1 MNLYYKV
8 EAAFDVMADA
18 LKAAMNVAD
27 NSEETELYSDL
38 ADDLADLRDDTQS
51 LYEKLIQKK
60 NAAPAAG
67 TAETAK
73 ESDKHSDLSIDKIL
87 ENVKGS
93 FLLAEQNPDGGVDVT
108 ANIKLG
114 DDLIAVYGAV
124 VSVIY
129 YMAQKQKLSTD
140 KLTEIE
146 NKARNH
152 AIRRVLKV
160 STAIVRKLNPNCGFV
175 LIDKLE
181 QMDAET
187 LQDFGTWL
195 EQEGLQAIATRVS
208 TGGECSIII
217 EDGTWEKAYAGNP
230 RTAGVAG

>member
-1 MNLYYKV
+1 MNLYHKV
-8 EAAFDVMADA
+8 EAAFDGMADA

-27 NSEETELYSDL
+27 NSEETELYSELSIDIES
-38 ADDLADLRDDTQS
+38 LRDDAQS

-60 NAAPAAG
+60 NAASAVAAV
-67 TAETAK
+67 ETAK
-73 ESDKHSDLSIDKIL
+73 ESEKHSDLSIDKIL

-152 AIRRVLKV
+152 AIRRVLKEE
-160 STAIVRKLNPNCGFV
+160 F
-175 LIDKLE
+175 
-181 QMDAET
+181 
-187 LQDFGTWL
+187 
-195 EQEGLQAIATRVS
+195 
-208 TGGECSIII
+208 
-217 EDGTWEKAYAGNP
+217 
-230 RTAGVAG
+230 

>member
-8 EAAFDVMADA
+8 EAAFDGMADA

-38 ADDLADLRDDTQS
+38 SIDIESLRDDAQS

-60 NAAPAAG
+60 NAASAVAAV
-67 TAETAK
+67 ETAK

-93 FLLAEQNPDGGVDVT
+93 FLLAEQNPGDGVNVT

-124 VSVIY
+124 VAEIY
-129 YMAQKQKLSTD
+129 YTVWKRKLPTAG
-140 KLTEIE
+140 LTEIE

-152 AIRRVLKV
+152 AIRRVLKEE
-160 STAIVRKLNPNCGFV
+160 F
-175 LIDKLE
+175 
-181 QMDAET
+181 
-187 LQDFGTWL
+187 
-195 EQEGLQAIATRVS
+195 
-208 TGGECSIII
+208 
-217 EDGTWEKAYAGNP
+217 
-230 RTAGVAG
+230 

>member
-8 EAAFDVMADA
+8 EAAFDGMADA

-38 ADDLADLRDDTQS
+38 SIDIESLHDDAQS

-124 VSVIY
+124 VAEIY
-129 YMAQKQKLSTD
+129 YTVWKRKLPTAG
-140 KLTEIE
+140 LTEIE
-146 NKARNH
+146 NKARKH
-152 AIRRVLKV
+152 AIRRVLKEE
-160 STAIVRKLNPNCGFV
+160 F
-175 LIDKLE
+175 
-181 QMDAET
+181 
-187 LQDFGTWL
+187 
-195 EQEGLQAIATRVS
+195 
-208 TGGECSIII
+208 
-217 EDGTWEKAYAGNP
+217 
-230 RTAGVAG
+230 

>member
-38 ADDLADLRDDTQS
+38 ADDLADLRDDAQS

-60 NAAPAAG
+60 NAAPAVA
-67 TAETAK
+67 AVETAK

-93 FLLAEQNPDGGVDVT
+93 FLLAEQNPGGGVNVT
-108 ANIKLG
+108 SNIKLG

-129 YMAQKQKLSTD
+129 YIAQKQKLSTD

-152 AIRRVLKV
+152 TIRRVLKEE
-160 STAIVRKLNPNCGFV
+160 F
-175 LIDKLE
+175 
-181 QMDAET
+181 
-187 LQDFGTWL
+187 
-195 EQEGLQAIATRVS
+195 
-208 TGGECSIII
+208 
-217 EDGTWEKAYAGNP
+217 
-230 RTAGVAG
+230 

>member
-1 MNLYYKV
+1 MNLYHKV
-8 EAAFDVMADA
+8 EAAFDGMADA

-38 ADDLADLRDDTQS
+38 SIDIESLRDDAQS

-60 NAAPAAG
+60 NAASAVAAV
-67 TAETAK
+67 ETAK
-73 ESDKHSDLSIDKIL
+73 ESEKHSDLSIDKIL

-108 ANIKLG
+108 ANIKFG
-114 DDLIAVYGAV
+114 DDLTAVYGAV

-140 KLTEIE
+140 KLTEIK

-152 AIRRVLKV
+152 AIRRVLKEE
-160 STAIVRKLNPNCGFV
+160 F
-175 LIDKLE
+175 
-181 QMDAET
+181 
-187 LQDFGTWL
+187 
-195 EQEGLQAIATRVS
+195 
-208 TGGECSIII
+208 
-217 EDGTWEKAYAGNP
+217 
-230 RTAGVAG
+230 

>member
-27 NSEETELYSDL
+27 NGEETELYSDL
-38 ADDLADLRDDTQS
+38 SIDIESLRDDAQS

-60 NAAPAAG
+60 NAASAVAAV
-67 TAETAK
+67 ETAK

-93 FLLAEQNPDGGVDVT
+93 FLLAEQNPGGGVNVT
-108 ANIKLG
+108 SNIKLG

-129 YMAQKQKLSTD
+129 YIAQKQKLSTD

-152 AIRRVLKV
+152 TIRRVLKEE
-160 STAIVRKLNPNCGFV
+160 F
-175 LIDKLE
+175 
-181 QMDAET
+181 
-187 LQDFGTWL
+187 
-195 EQEGLQAIATRVS
+195 
-208 TGGECSIII
+208 
-217 EDGTWEKAYAGNP
+217 
-230 RTAGVAG
+230 

>member
-1 MNLYYKV
+1 MNLYHKV
-8 EAAFDVMADA
+8 EVAFDGMADA

-38 ADDLADLRDDTQS
+38 ADDLADLRDDAQS
-51 LYEKLIQKK
+51 LYVKLIQKK

-124 VSVIY
+124 VAEIY
-129 YMAQKQKLSTD
+129 YTVWKRKLPTAG
-140 KLTEIE
+140 LTEIE

-152 AIRRVLKV
+152 AIRRVLKEE
-160 STAIVRKLNPNCGFV
+160 F
-175 LIDKLE
+175 
-181 QMDAET
+181 
-187 LQDFGTWL
+187 
-195 EQEGLQAIATRVS
+195 
-208 TGGECSIII
+208 
-217 EDGTWEKAYAGNP
+217 
-230 RTAGVAG
+230 

>member
-1 MNLYYKV
+1 MNLYHKV
-8 EAAFDVMADA
+8 EAAFDGMADA

-38 ADDLADLRDDTQS
+38 SIESLRDDAQS

-60 NAAPAAG
+60 NAAPAVA
-67 TAETAK
+67 AVETAK

-93 FLLAEQNPDGGVDVT
+93 FLLAEQNPGGGVNVT

-124 VSVIY
+124 VAEIY
-129 YMAQKQKLSTD
+129 YTVWKRKLPTAG
-140 KLTEIE
+140 LTEIE

-152 AIRRVLKV
+152 AIRRVLKEE
-160 STAIVRKLNPNCGFV
+160 F
-175 LIDKLE
+175 
-181 QMDAET
+181 
-187 LQDFGTWL
+187 
-195 EQEGLQAIATRVS
+195 
-208 TGGECSIII
+208 
-217 EDGTWEKAYAGNP
+217 
-230 RTAGVAG
+230 

>member
-1 MNLYYKV
+1 MN
-8 EAAFDVMADA
+8 
-18 LKAAMNVAD
+18 
-27 NSEETELYSDL
+27 TE
-38 ADDLADLRDDTQS
+38 
-51 LYEKLIQKK
+51 KK

-73 ESDKHSDLSIDKIL
+73 ESDKRSDLSIDKIL

-152 AIRRVLKV
+152 AIRRVLKEE
-160 STAIVRKLNPNCGFV
+160 F
-175 LIDKLE
+175 
-181 QMDAET
+181 
-187 LQDFGTWL
+187 
-195 EQEGLQAIATRVS
+195 
-208 TGGECSIII
+208 
-217 EDGTWEKAYAGNP
+217 
-230 RTAGVAG
+230 

>member
-8 EAAFDVMADA
+8 EAAFDGMADA

-38 ADDLADLRDDTQS
+38 SIDIENLHDDAQS

-124 VSVIY
+124 VAEIY
-129 YMAQKQKLSTD
+129 YTVWKRKLPTAG
-140 KLTEIE
+140 LTEIE

-152 AIRRVLKV
+152 AIRRVLKEE
-160 STAIVRKLNPNCGFV
+160 F
-175 LIDKLE
+175 
-181 QMDAET
+181 
-187 LQDFGTWL
+187 
-195 EQEGLQAIATRVS
+195 
-208 TGGECSIII
+208 
-217 EDGTWEKAYAGNP
+217 
-230 RTAGVAG
+230 

>member
-8 EAAFDVMADA
+8 EAAFDGMADA

-38 ADDLADLRDDTQS
+38 SIDIESLHDDAQS

-60 NAAPAAG
+60 NAAPAVA
-67 TAETAK
+67 AVETAK

-93 FLLAEQNPDGGVDVT
+93 FLFAEQNPDGGVDVT

-124 VSVIY
+124 VAEIY
-129 YMAQKQKLSTD
+129 YTVWKRKLPTAG
-140 KLTEIE
+140 LTEIE

-152 AIRRVLKV
+152 AIRRVLKEE
-160 STAIVRKLNPNCGFV
+160 F
-175 LIDKLE
+175 
-181 QMDAET
+181 
-187 LQDFGTWL
+187 
-195 EQEGLQAIATRVS
+195 
-208 TGGECSIII
+208 
-217 EDGTWEKAYAGNP
+217 
-230 RTAGVAG
+230 

>member
-38 ADDLADLRDDTQS
+38 SIDIESLRDDAQS

-67 TAETAK
+67 TAEAAK

-87 ENVKGS
+87 ENVKGA

-124 VSVIY
+124 VAEIY
-129 YMAQKQKLSTD
+129 YTVWKRKLPTAG
-140 KLTEIE
+140 LTEIE

-152 AIRRVLKV
+152 AIRRVLKEE
-160 STAIVRKLNPNCGFV
+160 F
-175 LIDKLE
+175 
-181 QMDAET
+181 
-187 LQDFGTWL
+187 
-195 EQEGLQAIATRVS
+195 
-208 TGGECSIII
+208 
-217 EDGTWEKAYAGNP
+217 
-230 RTAGVAG
+230 

>member
-8 EAAFDVMADA
+8 EAAFDGMADA

-38 ADDLADLRDDTQS
+38 SIDIESLRDDAQS

-60 NAAPAAG
+60 NAAPAVA
-67 TAETAK
+67 AVETAK

-124 VSVIY
+124 VAEIY
-129 YMAQKQKLSTD
+129 YTVWKRKLPTAG
-140 KLTEIE
+140 LTEIE

-152 AIRRVLKV
+152 AIHRVLKEE
-160 STAIVRKLNPNCGFV
+160 F
-175 LIDKLE
+175 
-181 QMDAET
+181 
-187 LQDFGTWL
+187 
-195 EQEGLQAIATRVS
+195 
-208 TGGECSIII
+208 
-217 EDGTWEKAYAGNP
+217 
-230 RTAGVAG
+230 

>member
-8 EAAFDVMADA
+8 EAAFDGMADA
-18 LKAAMNVAD
+18 LKAAMNVVD

-38 ADDLADLRDDTQS
+38 SIDIESLHDDAQS

-124 VSVIY
+124 VAEIY
-129 YMAQKQKLSTD
+129 YTVWKRKLPTAG
-140 KLTEIE
+140 LTEIE

-152 AIRRVLKV
+152 AIRRVLKEE
-160 STAIVRKLNPNCGFV
+160 F
-175 LIDKLE
+175 
-181 QMDAET
+181 
-187 LQDFGTWL
+187 
-195 EQEGLQAIATRVS
+195 
-208 TGGECSIII
+208 
-217 EDGTWEKAYAGNP
+217 
-230 RTAGVAG
+230 

>member
-8 EAAFDVMADA
+8 EAAFDGMADA

-38 ADDLADLRDDTQS
+38 ADDLADLRDDAQS

-73 ESDKHSDLSIDKIL
+73 ESGNHSDLSIDKIL

-124 VSVIY
+124 VAEIY
-129 YMAQKQKLSTD
+129 YTVWKRKLPTAG
-140 KLTEIE
+140 LTEIE

-152 AIRRVLKV
+152 AIRRVLKEE
-160 STAIVRKLNPNCGFV
+160 F
-175 LIDKLE
+175 
-181 QMDAET
+181 
-187 LQDFGTWL
+187 
-195 EQEGLQAIATRVS
+195 
-208 TGGECSIII
+208 
-217 EDGTWEKAYAGNP
+217 
-230 RTAGVAG
+230 

>member
-8 EAAFDVMADA
+8 EAAFDGMADA

-38 ADDLADLRDDTQS
+38 SIDIESLRDDAQS

-73 ESDKHSDLSIDKIL
+73 ESGNHSDLSIDKIL
-87 ENVKGS
+87 ENVKGA

-124 VSVIY
+124 VAEIY
-129 YMAQKQKLSTD
+129 YTVWKRKLPTAG
-140 KLTEIE
+140 LTEIE

-152 AIRRVLKV
+152 AIRRVLKEE
-160 STAIVRKLNPNCGFV
+160 F
-175 LIDKLE
+175 
-181 QMDAET
+181 
-187 LQDFGTWL
+187 
-195 EQEGLQAIATRVS
+195 
-208 TGGECSIII
+208 
-217 EDGTWEKAYAGNP
+217 
-230 RTAGVAG
+230 

>member
-8 EAAFDVMADA
+8 EAAFDGMADA

-38 ADDLADLRDDTQS
+38 SIDIESLHDDAQS

-124 VSVIY
+124 VAEIY
-129 YMAQKQKLSTD
+129 YTVWKRKLPTAG
-140 KLTEIE
+140 LTEIE

-152 AIRRVLKV
+152 AIHRVLKEE
-160 STAIVRKLNPNCGFV
+160 F
-175 LIDKLE
+175 
-181 QMDAET
+181 
-187 LQDFGTWL
+187 
-195 EQEGLQAIATRVS
+195 
-208 TGGECSIII
+208 
-217 EDGTWEKAYAGNP
+217 
-230 RTAGVAG
+230 

>member
-38 ADDLADLRDDTQS
+38 ADDLADLRDDAQS

-73 ESDKHSDLSIDKIL
+73 ESGNHSDLSIDKIL

-124 VSVIY
+124 VAEIY
-129 YMAQKQKLSTD
+129 YTVWKRKLPTAG
-140 KLTEIE
+140 LTEIE

-152 AIRRVLKV
+152 AIRRVLKEE
-160 STAIVRKLNPNCGFV
+160 F
-175 LIDKLE
+175 
-181 QMDAET
+181 
-187 LQDFGTWL
+187 
-195 EQEGLQAIATRVS
+195 
-208 TGGECSIII
+208 
-217 EDGTWEKAYAGNP
+217 
-230 RTAGVAG
+230 

>member
-1 MNLYYKV
+1 MNLYHKV
-8 EAAFDVMADA
+8 EAAFDGMADA

-38 ADDLADLRDDTQS
+38 ADDLADLRDDAQS

-73 ESDKHSDLSIDKIL
+73 ESGNHSDLSIDKIL

-93 FLLAEQNPDGGVDVT
+93 FLLAEQNPVGGVDGT
-108 ANIKLG
+108 ANRILG
-114 DDLIAVYGAV
+114 ADLFAVYGAV
-124 VSVIY
+124 GSVMY
-129 YMAQKQKLSTD
+129 DRAQKQKLSTD

-152 AIRRVLKV
+152 AIRRVLKE
-160 STAIVRKLNPNCGFV
+160 GF
-175 LIDKLE
+175 
-181 QMDAET
+181 
-187 LQDFGTWL
+187 
-195 EQEGLQAIATRVS
+195 
-208 TGGECSIII
+208 
-217 EDGTWEKAYAGNP
+217 
-230 RTAGVAG
+230 

>member
-8 EAAFDVMADA
+8 EAAFDGMADA
-18 LKAAMNVAD
+18 LKAAINVAD
-27 NSEETELYSDL
+27 DVEEAMLYSDL
-38 ADDLADLRDDTQS
+38 ADKLADLRDDTQN

-93 FLLAEQNPDGGVDVT
+93 FLLAEQNPGGGVDVT

-124 VSVIY
+124 VAEIY
-129 YMAQKQKLSTD
+129 YTIWKRKLPTAG
-140 KLTEIE
+140 LTEIE

-152 AIRRVLKV
+152 AIRRVLKEE
-160 STAIVRKLNPNCGFV
+160 F
-175 LIDKLE
+175 
-181 QMDAET
+181 
-187 LQDFGTWL
+187 
-195 EQEGLQAIATRVS
+195 
-208 TGGECSIII
+208 
-217 EDGTWEKAYAGNP
+217 
-230 RTAGVAG
+230 

>member
-8 EAAFDVMADA
+8 EAAFDGMADA

-38 ADDLADLRDDTQS
+38 SIDIESLHDDAQS

-73 ESDKHSDLSIDKIL
+73 ESDKQSDLSIDKIL

-124 VSVIY
+124 VAEIY
-129 YMAQKQKLSTD
+129 YTVWKRKLPTAG
-140 KLTEIE
+140 LTEIE

-152 AIRRVLKV
+152 AIRRVLKEE
-160 STAIVRKLNPNCGFV
+160 F
-175 LIDKLE
+175 
-181 QMDAET
+181 
-187 LQDFGTWL
+187 
-195 EQEGLQAIATRVS
+195 
-208 TGGECSIII
+208 
-217 EDGTWEKAYAGNP
+217 
-230 RTAGVAG
+230 

>member
-8 EAAFDVMADA
+8 EAAFDGMADA
-18 LKAAMNVAD
+18 LKAAMNVAED
-27 NSEETELYSDL
+27 GEETELYSDL
-38 ADDLADLRDDTQS
+38 SIDIESLRDDAQS

-73 ESDKHSDLSIDKIL
+73 QSGKHSDLSIDKIL

-114 DDLIAVYGAV
+114 DDLIAVYGAIV
-124 VSVIY
+124 AEIY
-129 YMAQKQKLSTD
+129 YTVWKRKLPTAG
-140 KLTEIE
+140 LTEIE

-152 AIRRVLKV
+152 AIRRVLKEE
-160 STAIVRKLNPNCGFV
+160 F
-175 LIDKLE
+175 
-181 QMDAET
+181 
-187 LQDFGTWL
+187 
-195 EQEGLQAIATRVS
+195 
-208 TGGECSIII
+208 
-217 EDGTWEKAYAGNP
+217 
-230 RTAGVAG
+230 

>member
-1 MNLYYKV
+1 MNLYHKV
-8 EAAFDVMADA
+8 EAAFDGMADA

-38 ADDLADLRDDTQS
+38 SIDIESLRDDAQS

-60 NAAPAAG
+60 NAASAVAAV
-67 TAETAK
+67 ETAK

-93 FLLAEQNPDGGVDVT
+93 FLLAEQNPGGGVNVT

-124 VSVIY
+124 VAETY
-129 YMAQKQKLSTD
+129 YTVWKRKLPTAG
-140 KLTEIE
+140 LTEIE

-152 AIRRVLKV
+152 AIRRVLKEE
-160 STAIVRKLNPNCGFV
+160 F
-175 LIDKLE
+175 
-181 QMDAET
+181 
-187 LQDFGTWL
+187 
-195 EQEGLQAIATRVS
+195 
-208 TGGECSIII
+208 
-217 EDGTWEKAYAGNP
+217 
-230 RTAGVAG
+230 

>member
-8 EAAFDVMADA
+8 EAAFDGMADA
-18 LKAAMNVAD
+18 SKAAMNVAD

-38 ADDLADLRDDTQS
+38 SIDIESLHDDAQS

-124 VSVIY
+124 VAEIY
-129 YMAQKQKLSTD
+129 YTVWKRKLPTAG
-140 KLTEIE
+140 LTEIE

-152 AIRRVLKV
+152 AIHRVLKEE
-160 STAIVRKLNPNCGFV
+160 F
-175 LIDKLE
+175 
-181 QMDAET
+181 
-187 LQDFGTWL
+187 
-195 EQEGLQAIATRVS
+195 
-208 TGGECSIII
+208 
-217 EDGTWEKAYAGNP
+217 
-230 RTAGVAG
+230 